1 MEELSVPISRP
12 LPMDLLKKMFLK
24 VLHEHLR
31 PGGRYRMQS
40 WDYNGII
47 RQTIADHFGIERLS
61 EKEYGDGLRAVFE
74 LERDGFIMQDPSQS
88 ANSFKVLT
96 DKGQRIVEQS
106 LDDMQLSSID
116 IDQLLTHDDLR
127 ARVHDDYLAGDY
139 ETSIFKAFRLLEES
153 VRAKAGL
160 PAEAIGADL
169 MTRAFRPNGGFLKHP
184 NAQTPGEA
192 EALHHLMRGAIMWFK
207 NPSSH
212 RTVGYKDP
220 VEVAHVLGFA
230 NLLLEM
236 LDQC

>member
-1 MEELSVPISRP
+1 
-12 LPMDLLKKMFLK
+12 MFLK
-24 VLHEHLR
+24 VLHEHRR
-31 PGGRYRMQS
+31 PGGHYRMQS
-40 WDYNGII
+40 WDYTGIL
-47 RQTIADHFGIERLS
+47 RHTIADYFGIERLS

-96 DKGQRIVEQS
+96 DKGQKIVEQS
-106 LDDMQLSSID
+106 LNNMRLTSID
-116 IDQLLTHDDLR
+116 IDQLLTHEALR
-127 ARVHDDYLAGDY
+127 GRVHDDYLSGDY
-139 ETSIFKAFRLLEES
+139 ETAIFKAFRLLEES
-153 VRAKAGL
+153 VRTKAGL
-160 PAEAIGADL
+160 QAEAVGADL
-169 MTRAFRPNGGFLKHP
+169 MTRAFRPNGGALRHP
-184 NAQTPGEA
+184 NAHTPGEA

-212 RTVGYKDP
+212 RTVGYEDP